1 MEAWLLQHS
10 ASIYQG
16 AMVAGFLAIAAW
28 ETLQPRRALVISTA
42 RRWLV
47 HGAFVVLAR
56 AATWLAFPVS
66 AVGLSI
72 AVAGARYGLLNR
84 SVLPFSVRF
93 VLTFLLLDLV
103 LYGQHYLLHNVP
115 LLWRLHRVH
124 HSDREYDLTTGI
136 RFHPLE
142 SLYLQGVILLVI
154 ALTAPPVSA
163 VICFELVNVVQTFFA
178 HANLRLPARV
188 ERAMRFVQVTP
199 ELHRVHHSLEPSDHN
214 TNFGAVF
221 TFWDRLFG
229 TLRTAPHLGDAQF
242 EFGLKDVSAA
252 QSVRVGNLL
261 ALPFRS
267 GTRSPAESGVP
278 QAVRQTAP

>member
-1 MEAWLLQHS
+1 MEAWLLKHS

-16 AMVAGFLAIAAW
+16 AMVAGFLAIAVW
-28 ETLQPRRALVISTA
+28 ETLQPRRALVVSTA
-42 RRWLV
+42 KRWLV
-47 HGAFVVLAR
+47 HGGFVVLGR
-56 AATWLAFPVS
+56 AAIWLAFPVS

-72 AVAGARYGLLNR
+72 ALAGSRYGLLNR

-103 LYGQHYLLHNVP
+103 LYGQHYLLHKVP

-178 HANLRLPARV
+178 HANLRLPERV
-188 ERAMRFVQVTP
+188 ERAMRLVQVTP

-229 TLRTAPHLGDAQF
+229 TLRNESHLGDAQF

-267 GTRSPAESGVP
+267 ETRPPADSAVP